1 MIKFSAQIGSVTDV
15 VADALGVNIF
25 KGEKKPGGATG
36 AVDGALNGLLSQLI
50 AEENFKGETGQTMLV
65 HTQGKL
71 PAKKIILVGLGEK
84 KDFDLNAIRKAAA
97 SAAKKAEAVE
107 AKKVASVLHGAGR

>member
-15 VADALGVNIF
+15 VADALVVNIF
-25 KGEKKPGGATG
+25 QGEKKPGCATR
-36 AVDGALNGLLSQLI
+36 AVDGALNGLFFQLI

-84 KDFDLNAIRKAAA
+84 KDFDLNAIRKAASNTA
-97 SAAKKAEAVE
+97 QRAEAVQ
-107 AKKVASVLHGAGR
+107 AKK